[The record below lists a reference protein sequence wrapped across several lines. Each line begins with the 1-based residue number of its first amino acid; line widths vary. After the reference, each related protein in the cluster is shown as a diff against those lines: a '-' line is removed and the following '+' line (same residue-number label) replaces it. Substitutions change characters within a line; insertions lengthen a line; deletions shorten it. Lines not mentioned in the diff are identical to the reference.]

1 MNKMPDHTTGGGE
14 SERAQSDQGMAA
26 QGMAAKSATGEGRLA
41 TVLQVLPAMGAAGG
55 VERGTVEIAGAVVQA
70 GGRALVASAGG
81 PLVHDL
87 ARVGAEHVELPMDSK
102 NPVTMWRNVDRLVQV
117 IRAEKVD
124 IVHARSRAPAWSA
137 RAAAKRTGAHFV
149 TTFHGTYGAG
159 NHLKRV
165 YNSIMTRGERVIAI
179 SQFIAGHIRQLYGV
193 PSNKIRVIHRGVD
206 LDRFDPAKVTAQRV
220 VNLATDWMLP
230 DGMPVIMLP
239 GRLTRWKGQPVVID
253 ALGKLG
259 RKDVRCL
266 LVGGDQGRED
276 YRAELESMIAARNLN
291 EVVRLVDHC
300 DDMPAAYML
309 TDVVISA
316 STDPEAFGRVIAEA
330 QALGRPV
337 IATDHGGAKE
347 TVISGETGW
356 LVPPGDAEALAAA
369 IEKVLA
375 LDSAQ
380 RSTLAGKA
388 IANVR
393 DNFSKAT
400 MCAKTLDVYDEVLG
414 IRPSA

>member
-1 MNKMPDHTTGGGE
+1 
-14 SERAQSDQGMAA
+14 
-26 QGMAAKSATGEGRLA
+26 
-41 TVLQVLPAMGAAGG
+41 
-55 VERGTVEIAGAVVQA
+55 
-70 GGRALVASAGG
+70 
-81 PLVHDL
+81 
-87 ARVGAEHVELPMDSK
+87 
-102 NPVTMWRNVDRLVQV
+102 
-117 IRAEKVD
+117 
-124 IVHARSRAPAWSA
+124 
-137 RAAAKRTGAHFV
+137 
-149 TTFHGTYGAG
+149 
-159 NHLKRV
+159 
-165 YNSIMTRGERVIAI
+165 
-179 SQFIAGHIRQLYGV
+179 
-193 PSNKIRVIHRGVD
+193 
-206 LDRFDPAKVTAQRV
+206 VTAQRV

-253 ALGKLG
+253 ALGRLG

-276 YRAELESMIAARNLN
+276 YRAELEAMIADRNLN

-347 TVISGETGW
+347 TVIPGETGW
-356 LVPPGDAEALAAA
+356 LVPPGDADALAAA

>member
-102 NPVTMWRNVDRLVQV
+102 NPVTMWRNVDRLAQV

-206 LDRFDPAKVTAQRV
+206 LERFDPAKVTAQRV

-253 ALGKLG
+253 ALSRLN
-259 RKDVRCL
+259 RRDIRCL

-276 YRAELESMIAARNLN
+276 YRAELESMIADRNLN

-347 TVISGETGW
+347 TVIPGETGW
-356 LVPPGDAEALAAA
+356 LVPPGDPDALAAA
-369 IEKVLA
+369 IEKVLS

>member
-1 MNKMPDHTTGGGE
+1 MNKMPDHTTGGRE
-14 SERAQSDQGMAA
+14 NERAQSEKGTE
-26 QGMAAKSATGEGRLA
+26 KSAPAGEPQAGMERLA
-41 TVLQVLPAMGAAGG
+41 TVLQVLPALGASGG
-55 VERGTVEIAGAVVQA
+55 VERGTVEIAGAIVEA
-70 GGRALVASAGG
+70 GGRAIVASAGG

-87 ARVGAEHVELPMDSK
+87 ARVGAEHVELPLDSK
-102 NPVTMWRNVDRLVQV
+102 NPVTLWRNVDRLADL

-137 RAAAKRTGAHFV
+137 WAAAKRTGTHFV
-149 TTFHGTYGAG
+149 TTFHGTYGAS
-159 NHLKRV
+159 NHFKRV

-179 SQFIAGHIRQLYGV
+179 SQFIAGHVRQLYGV
-193 PSNKIRVIHRGVD
+193 PANKIRVIHRGVD
-206 LDRFDPAKVTAQRV
+206 LDRFDPGKVSAQRV
-220 VNLATDWMLP
+220 VNLAADWMLP

-253 ALGKLG
+253 ALARLG
-259 RKDVRCL
+259 RRDIRCL
-266 LVGGDQGRED
+266 LVGGDQGREE
-276 YRAELESMIAARNLN
+276 YRAELEAMIANRDLN
-291 EVVRLVDHC
+291 EVVRMVDHC

-347 TVISGETGW
+347 TVIPGETGW
-356 LVPPGDAEALAAA
+356 LVPPGDPDALAQA
-369 IEKVLA
+369 IEKVLK

-393 DNFSKAT
+393 DNFSKAA
-400 MCAKTLDVYDEVLG
+400 MCTKTLDVYDEVLG
-414 IRPSA
+414 IRPAG

>member
-102 NPVTMWRNVDRLVQV
+102 NPVTMWRNVDRLAQV

-206 LDRFDPAKVTAQRV
+206 LERFDPAKVTAQRV

-253 ALGKLG
+253 ALSRLK
-259 RKDVRCL
+259 RRDIRCL

-276 YRAELESMIAARNLN
+276 YRAELESMIADRNLN

-347 TVISGETGW
+347 TVIPGETGW
-356 LVPPGDAEALAAA
+356 LVPPGDPDALAAA
-369 IEKVLA
+369 IEKVLS

>member
-14 SERAQSDQGMAA
+14 SERAQPDQGMAA
-26 QGMAAKSATGEGRLA
+26 QGVTGEGRLA
-41 TVLQVLPAMGAAGG
+41 TVLQVLPAMGAGGG
-55 VERGTVEIAGAVVQA
+55 VERGTVEIASAVVQA

-102 NPVTMWRNVDRLVQV
+102 NPVTMWRNVDRLAQV
-117 IRAEKVD
+117 IHAEKVD

-165 YNSIMTRGERVIAI
+165 YNSVMTRGERVIAI

-206 LDRFDPAKVTAQRV
+206 LERFDPAKVTAQRV

-230 DGMPVIMLP
+230 DGMSVIMLP

-253 ALGKLG
+253 ALSRLK
-259 RKDVRCL
+259 RRDIRCL

-276 YRAELESMIAARNLN
+276 YRAELESMIADRNLN

-347 TVISGETGW
+347 TVIPGETGW
-356 LVPPGDAEALAAA
+356 LVPPGDADALAAA

>member
-1 MNKMPDHTTGGGE
+1 
-14 SERAQSDQGMAA
+14 MAP
-26 QGMAAKSATGEGRLA
+26 GEGRLA

-55 VERGTVEIAGAVVQA
+55 VERGTVEVAGAIVQA
-70 GGRALVASAGG
+70 GGRAIVASAGG

-87 ARVGAEHVELPMDSK
+87 ARVGAEHIELPLDSK
-102 NPVTMWRNVDRLVQV
+102 NPVTLWRNVERLATV
-117 IRAEKVD
+117 IQANKVD

-137 RAAAKRTGAHFV
+137 WAAAKRTRRHFI

-159 NHLKRV
+159 NHFKRV
-165 YNSIMTRGERVIAI
+165 YNSVMTRGERVIAI
-179 SQFIAGHIRQLYGV
+179 SQFIASHVRQLYGV
-193 PSNKIRVIHRGVD
+193 PANKIRVIHRGVD
-206 LDRFDPAKVTAQRV
+206 LEKFDPARVTAQRV

-230 DGMPVIMLP
+230 DGVPVVMLP
-239 GRLTRWKGQPVVID
+239 GRLTRWKGQTVVIE
-253 ALGKLG
+253 ALAKLN

-266 LVGGDQGRED
+266 LVGGDQGRTD
-276 YRAELESMIAARNLN
+276 YRAELERLIEARGLN
-291 EVVRLVDHC
+291 QIVRLVDHC
-300 DDMPAAYML
+300 DDMAAAYML

-347 TVISGETGW
+347 TIIAGETGW
-356 LVPPGDAEALAAA
+356 LVPPGDPDALAAA
-369 IEKVLA
+369 IDKVLQ

-380 RSTLAGKA
+380 RAALAGKA

-393 DNFSKAT
+393 DNFSKAQ
-400 MCAKTLDVYDEVLG
+400 MCAKTLEVYDEVLD
-414 IRPSA
+414 IRPGR

>member
-1 MNKMPDHTTGGGE
+1 MNKMPEHTTGGSE
-14 SERAQSDQGMAA
+14 SERAQSAQGTAA
-26 QGMAAKSATGEGRLA
+26 QGMTGEGRLA
-41 TVLQVLPAMGAAGG
+41 TVLQVLPALGAAGG

-87 ARVGAEHVELPMDSK
+87 ARVGAEHVDLPLDSK
-102 NPVTMWRNVDRLVQV
+102 NPVTMWRNIDRLAQV
-117 IRAEKVD
+117 IRDEKVD

-165 YNSIMTRGERVIAI
+165 YNSVMTRGERVIAI
-179 SQFIAGHIRQLYGV
+179 SHFIAGHIRQLYGV

-253 ALGKLG
+253 ALGKLK
-259 RKDVRCL
+259 RRDIRCL
-266 LVGGDQGRED
+266 LVGGAQGRDD

-291 EVVRLVDHC
+291 EIVRLVDHC

-347 TVISGETGW
+347 TVIPGVTGW
-356 LVPPGDAEALAAA
+356 LVPPGDADALAAA
-369 IEKVLA
+369 IEKVLS

-414 IRPSA
+414 VRPPA

>member
-1 MNKMPDHTTGGGE
+1 MNKMPDHTTDGGE
-14 SERAQSDQGMAA
+14 SERAQSAQEMPPQG
-26 QGMAAKSATGEGRLA
+26 TPGEGRLA
-41 TVLQVLPAMGAAGG
+41 TVLQVLPALGAGGG

-87 ARVGAEHVELPMDSK
+87 ARVGAEHVELPMDTK
-102 NPVTMWRNVDRLVQV
+102 NPVTMWRNVDRLAQV
-117 IRAEKVD
+117 IRDEKVD

-206 LDRFDPAKVTAQRV
+206 LERFDPAKVTAQRV

-253 ALGKLG
+253 ALSRLK
-259 RKDVRCL
+259 RRDIRCL

-276 YRAELESMIAARNLN
+276 YRAELESMIADRNLN

-347 TVISGETGW
+347 TVIPGETGW
-356 LVPPGDAEALAAA
+356 LVPPGDPDALAAA
-369 IEKVLA
+369 IEKVLS

-414 IRPSA
+414 VRPSA

>member
-26 QGMAAKSATGEGRLA
+26 QGVTGEGRLA

-87 ARVGAEHVELPMDSK
+87 ARVGAEHVDLPMDSK
-102 NPVTMWRNVDRLVQV
+102 NPVTMWRNVDRLAQV

-206 LDRFDPAKVTAQRV
+206 LERFDPAKVTAQRV

-253 ALGKLG
+253 ALSRLK
-259 RKDVRCL
+259 RHDIRCL

-276 YRAELESMIAARNLN
+276 YRAELESMIADRNLN

-347 TVISGETGW
+347 TVIPGETGW
-356 LVPPGDAEALAAA
+356 LVPPGDADALAAA